1 MTTHRL
7 SRRQFGIRLFASSIG
22 GAAAVAPPR
31 SLVAEF
37 TPRLAQT
44 GLLRDA
50 EMIHEVIALAASP
63 GRVFDVLANSEQF
76 TAMSKFSTVPNGA
89 PARIAPEPG
98 GEFSMFGNHIVGR
111 NLELVRPKRVVQAW
125 RVVDW
130 EPGLYSVA
138 RFELAPDGSG
148 TRLTFDHTG
157 FPKGQGP
164 HLVEGWSANYWAPMR
179 KYLR

>member
-1 MTTHRL
+1 MTTHWL
-7 SRRQFGIRLFASSIG
+7 SRRQFGIRLLTSTVA
-22 GAAAVAPPR
+22 GAAAVTAPR
-31 SLVAEF
+31 RLLAGG
-37 TPRLAQT
+37 TPRLARA

-50 EMIHEVIALAASP
+50 EMIHEVITLAAP
-63 GRVFDVLANSEQF
+63 PTRVFDVLVSGDQF

-89 PARIAPEPG
+89 PARIAAEPG

-111 NLELVRPKRVVQAW
+111 NLELVRPRRVVQAW

-138 RFELAPDGSG
+138 RFELAPEGSG

-157 FPKGQGP
+157 FPKGQGA
-164 HLVEGWSANYWAPMR
+164 HLVEGWNANYWNPMR

>member
-7 SRRQFGIRLFASSIG
+7 SRREFSGRLFASTVG
-22 GAAAVAPPR
+22 G
-31 SLVAEF
+31 
-37 TPRLAQT
+37 
-44 GLLRDA
+44 GLLAVLPRQLLAAPAPRGARGELVRDA
-50 EMIHEVIALAASP
+50 EMIHEVIALAAP
-63 GRVFDVLANSEQF
+63 PARVFDVLVSGDQF

-89 PARIAPEPG
+89 PARIARDAG
-98 GEFSMFGNHIVGR
+98 GEFSLFDGHIVGR
-111 NLELVRPKRVVQAW
+111 TIELVRARRVVQAW

-130 EPGLYSVA
+130 EQGRYSLA

-157 FPKGQGP
+157 FPKGQGA
-164 HLVEGWSANYWAPMR
+164 HLVEGWNANYWTPMR